1 MSRGTVVRL
10 EDLLGACVV
19 AANGRR
25 VGRIEDVCAELR
37 DGDYV
42 VVEYRLGTGALLERW
57 SVVTDFFGAFGIF
70 GFRGRTL
77 IARWNQLDISDPR
90 RPRLTCPLDE
100 IERTSG

>member
-57 SVVTDFFGAFGIF
+57 SVIRNLFGMKTQ
-70 GFRGRTL
+70 TL
-77 IARWNQLDISDPR
+77 IARWDQVDISNPR
-90 RPRLTCPLDE
+90 RPRLTCPLNE
-100 IERTSG
+100 IDRESG